1 MSAVEFLE
9 RLGWVVLHAT
19 WIGALAAAVL
29 HLALTL
35 LGRAAAHTRHLVA
48 CVALGAVVVAVAAV
62 AVAAFVPD
70 LGARSSGA
78 LPWPAASVSA
88 PIEGAPASEAGI
100 AGARVD
106 VARADGAPA
115 IAGMLVAVRWAL
127 DAAAPWFA
135 ALWLVV
141 TGLTVGRLLIAVRHL
156 ARLRAS
162 LRTPSEFAGAHV
174 GALAQRV
181 GLSRGVEV
189 VESAT
194 VTVPMV
200 LGLVRPIVVL
210 PAELRRV
217 MEPQHMDAIVLHEF
231 EHVRRRDPW
240 VAHVQVVVE
249 ALFAFH
255 PGVRWIS
262 HQVRLECEASCDAGV
277 VRLTGD
283 SRAYARA
290 LLDLADFASSG
301 RRTTLLA
308 ATGGDLV
315 IRIRRLSGY
324 RVAVTPRAV
333 AVSLAGLAAASAV
346 GVAFASMPPPAP
358 GAPDASHPYLEN
370 RRDLI
375 RERLLRDEHGDYFV
389 VSDRG
394 ARGSSDDVEV
404 RLEARFYPD
413 TSQARFVVW
422 HTDLEQ
428 NLRTRG
434 VSGARLT
441 LLRGETVIFE
451 TNLSEVVTRSVI
463 PSTIVETQLL
473 DSRFLD
479 DLSDDPGRTTRVC
492 ARFELEYAH
501 ENYYDLVLQACDQP
515 LIVPRAAAL
524 PSPRTDLPTERDA
537 SFMRFVEV
545 PDREYSARRIE
556 APEPGLIQV
565 YEVHGKTMLT
575 GAAAG
580 GSTPFTSR

>member
-1 MSAVEFLE
+1 VSTLAFLE
-9 RLGWVVLHAT
+9 RLGWVVLHAAS
-19 WIGALAAAVL
+19 IGALAAAAV
-29 HLALTL
+29 HLALTV
-35 LGRAAAHTRHLVA
+35 LGRAAAHTRHAVA

-62 AVAAFVPD
+62 AVAAFVPN
-70 LGARSSGA
+70 LGARISSALPEPPAPVSASLEGAIAEGVVAGERADTPRAGLPPARLGA
-78 LPWPAASVSA
+78 LA
-88 PIEGAPASEAGI
+88 
-100 AGARVD
+100 D
-106 VARADGAPA
+106 VRGLLDG
-115 IAGMLVAVRWAL
+115 V
-127 DAAAPWFA
+127 APWVA

-141 TGLTVGRLLIAVRHL
+141 TGLAVARLLIAVGQL

-162 LRTPSEFAGAHV
+162 LRMPPEFARADV

-181 GLSRGVEV
+181 GLTRGVEV

-217 MEPQHMDAIVLHEF
+217 MEPQQLDAIVLHEL

-240 VAHVQVVVE
+240 VAHAQVVVE
-249 ALFAFH
+249 ALFALH

-262 HQVRLECEASCDAGV
+262 HQVRLEREASCDAGV

-283 SRAYARA
+283 QRSYARA

-308 ATGGDLV
+308 ATGGDLL
-315 IRIRRLSGY
+315 IRIRRLSGH
-324 RVAVTPRAV
+324 RGAVTPRAV
-333 AVSLAGLAAASAV
+333 AVSFAGLAAACV
-346 GVAFASMPPPAP
+346 LGVAVASMPPRAP
-358 GAPDASHPYLEN
+358 VAPDASHPYLEN

-375 RERLLRDEHGDYFV
+375 RDRLLRDEHGDYMV
-389 VSDRG
+389 VSGRGTRG
-394 ARGSSDDVEV
+394 ASDDVEV

-413 TSQARFVVW
+413 TRQARFVVW

-451 TNLSEVVTRSVI
+451 TNLSDVVTRSVI
-463 PSTIVETQLL
+463 PSTIVATQPL

-479 DLSDDPGRTTRVC
+479 DLSDDPGRTTRIC
-492 ARFELEYAH
+492 ARFELEYAL

-515 LIVPRAAAL
+515 LIVPRADAL
-524 PSPRTDLPTERDA
+524 PSPLSDLPTERDA

-545 PDREYSARRIE
+545 PDREYSVRTIE

-565 YEVHGKTMLT
+565 FEVHGRSSLASPTK
-575 GAAAG
+575 AA
-580 GSTPFTSR
+580 SR